1 VVRTPP
7 HCYFEFASSLS
18 PALATSYNITAA
30 KEVILSAGS
39 IASPQLLLLSGIGPS
54 AALTGKGIPI
64 KYNNPNVGANLVV
77 SRRYFPRFSDKP
89 HVPDHQDHP
98 WTVK

>member
-1 VVRTPP
+1 MRTSP
-7 HCYFEFASSLS
+7 HYYLEFASSLS
-18 PALATSYNITAA
+18 PASAASYNITAA

-54 AALTGKGIPI
+54 AALTDNGIPI
-64 KYNNPNVGANLVV
+64 KYDNPNVGANLVV
-77 SRRYFPRFSDKP
+77 SCRCFPRFSDEP
-89 HVPDHQDHP
+89 HVPDRQDHP

>member
-7 HCYFEFASSLS
+7 QFCELYWLSFTSS
-18 PALATSYNITAA
+18 ATSYNITTT

-39 IASPQLLLLSGIGPS
+39 IASAQLLLLSGIGPS
-54 AALTGKGIPI
+54 AALISKRIPV

-77 SRRYFPRFSDKP
+77 SG
-89 HVPDHQDHP
+89 
-98 WTVK
+98 